1 MPVWR
6 SPARC
11 VSLHI
16 ASKRRADLIAVD
28 QPTIKATTRILLLEG
43 GTLDRVRS
51 WTGLD
56 HWENRVS
63 SLTAENVA
71 WLDSELR
78 CSAPACP
85 PAQSARDS
93 AGIWAVLI
101 SEIGVWK
108 HIAEDR
114 SCPVNEM
121 VVSFPKRH

>member
-16 ASKRRADLIAVD
+16 ASKWRADLITVD

-43 GTLDRVRS
+43 GSLDRVRS

-71 WLDSELR
+71 WLDSESR
-78 CSAPACP
+78 CSALACP
-85 PAQSARDS
+85 PVIMSP
-93 AGIWAVLI
+93 AGHAVALNH
-101 SEIGVWK
+101 G
-108 HIAEDR
+108 
-114 SCPVNEM
+114 PY
-121 VVSFPKRH
+121 